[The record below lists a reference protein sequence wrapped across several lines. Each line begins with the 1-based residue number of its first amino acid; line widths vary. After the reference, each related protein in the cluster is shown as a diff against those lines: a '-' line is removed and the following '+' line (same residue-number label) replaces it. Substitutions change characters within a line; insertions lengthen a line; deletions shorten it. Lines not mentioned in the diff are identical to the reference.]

1 MTKLLQ
7 IGVFCWCS
15 MICALKIKITKML
28 QCQADCNNNRA
39 RVYKAFFIEATNLIN
54 IYYI

>member
-7 IGVFCWCS
+7 IGVFCWFS
-15 MICALKIKITKML
+15 MIYVLKIKITKML
-28 QCQADCNNNRA
+28 QCQVDCNNNRA
-39 RVYKAFFIEATNLIN
+39 HVYKAFFIEATNLIN